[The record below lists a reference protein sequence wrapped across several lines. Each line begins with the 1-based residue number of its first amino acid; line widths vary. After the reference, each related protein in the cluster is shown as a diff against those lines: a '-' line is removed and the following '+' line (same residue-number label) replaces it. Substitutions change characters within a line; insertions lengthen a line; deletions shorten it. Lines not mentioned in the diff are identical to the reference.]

1 MNGKSSIFA
10 IPFCAS
16 HERRASRETR
26 PKEGR
31 KSRGKTTGICSLN
44 EWNDVANT
52 QEILLRDSSDKTRPG
67 QTNKEK
73 KLIRMESLI
82 LAQDERWRQA

>member
-1 MNGKSSIFA
+1 MKKQY
-10 IPFCAS
+10 FCNPVLRVTRTA
-16 HERRASRETR
+16 RVREDAPLR
-26 PKEGR
+26 GAGRGEGR
-31 KSRGKTTGICSLN
+31 TGNCSLN

-52 QEILLRDSSDKTRPG
+52 QEILLRDSSEKTRPG
-67 QTNKEK
+67 QTKQRK

>member
-1 MNGKSSIFA
+1 MNRKSSIFA

-26 PKEGR
+26 PKEGAEEQR
-31 KSRGKTTGICSLN
+31 KTTGICSLN

-67 QTNKEK
+67 QTNKSKE
-73 KLIRMESLI
+73 IN
-82 LAQDERWRQA
+82 

>member
-1 MNGKSSIFA
+1 MKFFLKKYVNRCCMNGKSSIFA

-16 HERRASRETR
+16 HERRASRETH
-26 PKEGR
+26 PKEGA
-31 KSRGKTTGICSLN
+31 SEEEKTGNCSLN

-67 QTNKEK
+67 QTNKSKE
-73 KLIRMESLI
+73 IN
-82 LAQDERWRQA
+82 

>member
-16 HERRASRETR
+16 HERRASRETH
-26 PKEGR
+26 PKEGGEEA
-31 KSRGKTTGICSLN
+31 KEKTGICSSN

-67 QTNKEK
+67 QTNKRK

>member
-26 PKEGR
+26 PKQGR
-31 KSRGKTTGICSLN
+31 KRRGKTTGICSLN

-73 KLIRMESLI
+73 RLIRMESLI